1 MCAVFLQS
9 SQCVKDCLFVTRPKP
24 AKRQPG
30 AVEALGSDLAAA
42 VSMGPAPPHQ
52 WDPALQQLV
61 QAAKVRHPA
70 PAWWTDDLAFYGA
83 VETRAPQTQYSW
95 DGMRRLASPPFFYF
109 QFTLA
114 GWGNFEHDGETP
126 QRMTPGMGFFAV
138 VPSQHRYTL
147 PKDSPG
153 WTFGWIN
160 VYHRYLIE
168 RVSKQI
174 AVTGPVV
181 RFEPAS
187 AFLASG
193 LRVISGCLRKDFRDP
208 FEVELAIFE
217 FVIAYERLAHQ
228 LSDPSSE
235 SDRLLDAV
243 RKWVLADPRQA
254 LNVEALAAEYGMSRS
269 HFSHFFRDRTG
280 QTPAR
285 VVAQTRV
292 QEATRMLLH
301 GHVSL
306 KQIAEVCGFA
316 NVNHFNRVF
325 RRFQHISPGAY
336 RKLIP

>member
-1 MCAVFLQS
+1 M
-9 SQCVKDCLFVTRPKP
+9 TRSKP

-30 AVEALGSDLAAA
+30 AVELLGSDIAEAVLA
-42 VSMGPAPPHQ
+42 GPAPPAP
-52 WDPALQQLV
+52 WDPTLQELV
-61 QAAKVRHPA
+61 QAAKAWHAA
-70 PAWWTDDLAFYGA
+70 PAWWTDDLSFYAA
-83 VETRAPQTQYSW
+83 VEARTPQTHYSW

-114 GWGNFEHDGETP
+114 GWGNFEHEGEPP
-126 QRMTPGMGFFAV
+126 QQMTPGMGFFAV
-138 VPSQHRYTL
+138 VPSQHRYYL
-147 PKDSPG
+147 PKASPG

-168 RVSKQI
+168 RVSRQI

-187 AFLASG
+187 AFLASA
-193 LRVISGCLRKDFRDP
+193 LCLISGYLKKDFRDP
-208 FEVELAIFE
+208 FDVELAIFE
-217 FVIAYERLAHQ
+217 FVIAYERLGHQ
-228 LSDPSSE
+228 LNDPSSE
-235 SDRLLDAV
+235 SDRLLEAV
-243 RKWVLADPRQA
+243 RKWVLVNPKRA

-301 GHVSL
+301 GHASL

>member
-1 MCAVFLQS
+1 MLLQS
-9 SQCVKDCLFVTRPKP
+9 PQCVEDCLFVTR
-24 AKRQPG
+24 AKLAERQSNT
-30 AVEALGSDLAAA
+30 VEALGSDLPAAPCT
-42 VSMGPAPPHQ
+42 VPAPPPQ
-52 WDPALQQLV
+52 WEPPLQELM
-61 QAAKVRHPA
+61 QAAKARRPA
-70 PAWWTDDLAFYGA
+70 PAWWTDDLKFFATA
-83 VETRAPQTQYSW
+83 ETRAPRTHYSW

-114 GWGNFEHDGETP
+114 GWGNFEHEGEPP
-126 QRMTPGMGFFAV
+126 QRMTPGMGFFAI
-138 VPSQHRYTL
+138 VPSQHRYFL

-181 RFEPAS
+181 SFEPAS
-187 AFLASG
+187 AFLASA
-193 LRVISGCLRKDFRDP
+193 LRVISGCFRKDFRDA
-208 FEVELAIFE
+208 FEVELALFE

-235 SDRLLDAV
+235 SDRLLEAV
-243 RKWVLADPRQA
+243 RKWVLVNPKRA
-254 LNVEALAAEYGMSRS
+254 LNVEALAAEYSMSRS

-301 GHVSL
+301 GHASL
-306 KQIAEVCGFA
+306 KQISEVCGFA

-325 RRFQHISPGAY
+325 RRFQHVSPGAY

>member
-1 MCAVFLQS
+1 
-9 SQCVKDCLFVTRPKP
+9 VKDCLFVTRVKQ
-24 AKRQPG
+24 AERQPT
-30 AVEALGSDLAAA
+30 AVDTLDSDIAAA
-42 VSMGPAPPHQ
+42 LRAGPAPPPQ
-52 WDPALQQLV
+52 WDPPLQQLIL
-61 QAAKVRHPA
+61 ATKARNPA
-70 PAWWTDDLAFYGA
+70 PAWWTDALAFYANVECRASGA
-83 VETRAPQTQYSW
+83 QYAW

-114 GWGNFEHDGETP
+114 GWGNFEHEGETP

-138 VPSQHRYTL
+138 VPSQHRYSL

-153 WTFGWIN
+153 WTFGWVN

-174 AVTGPVV
+174 AVTGPIV
-181 RFEPAS
+181 RFEPTS
-187 AFLASG
+187 AFLASA
-193 LRVISGCLRKDFRDP
+193 LRLISGCLRKDFRDP

-217 FVIAYERLAHQ
+217 FVVAYERLAHQ

-235 SDRLLDAV
+235 SDRLLEAV
-243 RKWVLADPRQA
+243 RKWVLANPKRA
-254 LNVEALAAEYGMSRS
+254 LNVESLAAEYGMSRS
-269 HFSHFFRDRTG
+269 HFSHFFRARTG

-325 RRFQHISPGAY
+325 RRFQHVSPGAY